1 MVGAGVDIVLR
12 CMWDREL
19 NVLNVHPLLYLSLEI
34 GSSEGFFVR
43 Y

>member
-19 NVLNVHPLLYLSLEI
+19 NV
-34 GSSEGFFVR
+34 SECPSTFIPFS
-43 Y
+43 

>member
-19 NVLNVHPLLYLSLEI
+19 NHV
-34 GSSEGFFVR
+34 SECPSTFIPFS
-43 Y
+43 